1 MPTTGTGHSIV
12 PATIPTGTVLYHG
25 MPEENYT
32 GIPTKPDW
40 LAFDPEHSYLFCNTK
55 CRLLTFATTR
65 ELKLL
70 YFDGASAS
78 KSRQN
83 ITSLETQDLIA
94 WGELRP
100 DMERQEWARIAA
112 LCEWGQQYG
121 LDGFV
126 RMEFDL

>member
-1 MPTTGTGHSIV
+1 
-12 PATIPTGTVLYHG
+12 
-25 MPEENYT
+25 MPEERYT
-32 GIPTKPDW
+32 GIPPKSDW
-40 LAFDPEHSYLFCNTK
+40 LAFDPEHSYIFCNTK

-70 YFDGASAS
+70 YFDGLSAA
-78 KSRQN
+78 KAGQN
-83 ITSLETQDLIA
+83 ITSMETQDLLA

-100 DMERQEWARIAA
+100 DMEGNEFVRIAA
-112 LCEWGQQYG
+112 LCAWGRQYG